1 MGKSGSLREAIS
13 CSPNTRHSIP
23 SESYRSMRTH
33 QNMLD
38 KKKKMLDSPLKSLW
52 NIVVLRNLLLVISA
66 GDEA

>member
-13 CSPNTRHSIP
+13 CNPNTRHSIP
-23 SESYRSMRTH
+23 SESYRSMRTD

-38 KKKKMLDSPLKSLW
+38 SPVKLLW
-52 NIVVLRNLLLVISA
+52 DIVVLRNLLLVLSA